1 MGGYHW
7 MDVIDFASVTK
18 NTYIDLSAAFSTLA
32 LKMAISQLPEKC
44 IFSSDAPYSEPL
56 LCKDAVSFVSGNEQV
71 REMVLGGNIL
81 RLIGG

>member
-1 MGGYHW
+1 

-18 NTYIDLSAAFSTLA
+18 SAYIDLSAAFSTLA

-56 LCKDAVSFVSGNEQV
+56 LCKDVVSFVSGNEQV
-71 REMVLGGNIL
+71 REMVLGGNIS